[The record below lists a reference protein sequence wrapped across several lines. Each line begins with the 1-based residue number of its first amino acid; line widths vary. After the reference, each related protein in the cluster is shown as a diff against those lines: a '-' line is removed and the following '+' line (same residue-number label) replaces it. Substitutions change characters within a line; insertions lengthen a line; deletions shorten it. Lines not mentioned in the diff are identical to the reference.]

1 MEGFPDD
8 IAMGDLSS
16 FPRENP
22 AVLAAQAKQAAA
34 AAKEEEAERKRQE
47 AALKKMQEMM
57 KADQDGVANA
67 SAAPKRGRPPK
78 SASAAATSGAPAAQ
92 TLPVVPA
99 SEKALQLKVT
109 KIRLYFQYLAH
120 KLKIK
125 EPSKYPTDEKGIN
138 DLLAAVEGDLC
149 SQGGIQNAANFYV
162 TACGLVEQLTQV
174 WNPLGLQLSGP
185 RASFE
190 QTVAQNRKVWE
201 ETVTEFAIHNAE
213 WFMVGSFWRLV
224 QLTVQTANVVSNA
237 NKAGAAAAAD
247 VPASEELRKQ
257 AEGM

>member
-8 IAMGDLSS
+8 IAMADVAS

-22 AVLAAQAKQAAA
+22 AVLAAQAKQAAI
-34 AAKEEEAERKRQE
+34 AAKEEEAERRRQD

-57 KADQDGVANA
+57 GEGN
-67 SAAPKRGRPPK
+67 SNNAPKRGRPPK
-78 SASAAATSGAPAAQ
+78 TAAAAGTSGAPAAPTPA
-92 TLPVVPA
+92 TLAA
-99 SEKALQLKVT
+99 SEKALQLKLT
-109 KIRLYFQYLAH
+109 KIRLYFQYLSR

-125 EPSKYPTDEKGIN
+125 EPSKYPTDERGIN

-149 SQGGIQNAANFYV
+149 SQGGIENASNFYV
-162 TACGLVEQLTQV
+162 SACGIVEQITQV

-185 RASFE
+185 RASFA

-224 QLTVQTANVVSNA
+224 QLTVQTAQVVSNA
-237 NKAGAAAAAD
+237 NKAGAAVAD
-247 VPASEELRKQ
+247 QKPASEELKRQ
-257 AEGM
+257 AEGI